1 MSDFQSVP
9 EVLGVRSNGRIGCLT
24 HEGEEYRYDRQVTDE
39 GVFMGRVL
47 QIVEK
52 WTRFSTALLPVSLV
66 ILLLA
71 LWVEVPIALVYAAAV
86 LATAWIAGVGVVT
99 AVALGAWAA
108 IVGIVV
114 LGAGIWIGSILGLV
128 IVGLGGGL
136 VAGGVG
142 KLLLERT
149 ARIREKRIDALPD
162 WNRDELG
169 EAAEHLSADFTRT
182 QVSRVIGSREDSVV
196 DLLDAVCRPL
206 PGATVLAQ
214 EPAVAIYGSR
224 VAVVGEAELPPLP
237 RGVTVQEFTFDPLEV
252 HSTAHDLAV
261 HLSAGAPAN
270 GDALSGKAAHLHH
283 LTLQALSG

>member
-1 MSDFQSVP
+1 
-9 EVLGVRSNGRIGCLT
+9 
-24 HEGEEYRYDRQVTDE
+24 
-39 GVFMGRVL
+39 MGRVL

-66 ILLLA
+66 ILLLGV
-71 LWVEVPIALVYAAAV
+71 WVEVPVALLYAAAV

-99 AVALGAWAA
+99 AVALGWWVAV
-108 IVGIVV
+108 IGIVV
-114 LGAGIWIGSILGLV
+114 LGAGVWIGSIIGLV
-128 IVGLGGGL
+128 MSGLGVGL

-149 ARIREKRIDALPD
+149 ARIREKRIEALPD

-169 EAAEHLSADFTRT
+169 AAAEHLSADFTRT
-182 QVSRVIGSREDSVV
+182 QGSRIIGSRQDSVV
-196 DLLDAVCRPL
+196 DQLDAVCRPL

-214 EPAVAIYGSR
+214 EPAIAVYGSR
-224 VAVVGEAELPPLP
+224 VAVVGDGELPPLP
-237 RGVTVQEFTFDPLEV
+237 RGVTVQTFTFDPVEV
-252 HSTAHDLAV
+252 QATAHDLAV

-283 LTLQALSG
+283 LTLEALSG